1 MKTAI
6 SIEKKLYDDAENYSR
21 SAGLSRSKL
30 YSTAVREYI
39 QNHTPDFVTEKYN
52 EYYHNHDSKLDDD
65 LRAAACRLFDM
76 EDW

>member
-6 SIEKKLYDDAENYSR
+6 SIEKKLFDDAENYSR

-30 YSTAVREYI
+30 YSTAVSEYI
-39 QNHTPDFVTEKYN
+39 QNHAPDIITEQFNDFYR
-52 EYYHNHDSKLDDD
+52 NHDSKLDDD